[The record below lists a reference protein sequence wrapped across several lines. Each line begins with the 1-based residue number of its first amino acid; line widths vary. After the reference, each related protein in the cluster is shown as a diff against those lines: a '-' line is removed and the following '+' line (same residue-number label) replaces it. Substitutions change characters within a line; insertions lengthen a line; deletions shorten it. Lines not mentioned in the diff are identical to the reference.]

1 MSILQAIPAVFL
13 SRNSHARGRPGTCRF
28 PVGDKRPPCGG
39 QTRPS
44 SGTNETLVGDKRQ
57 RRGGLPRNA
66 LAVNGLPARPIA
78 NGKEAQKLD
87 LYDILEKS
95 TASHQRPVVSFCNE
109 KRIKSYPFAKIGRFV
124 VDCTLTDSECA
135 DYAMLLVPV
144 ARYLLRNIGDVHD

>member
-1 MSILQAIPAVFL
+1 MFNPSFCQETVMCAGGRGRAVF
-13 SRNSHARGRPGTCRF
+13 PW
-28 PVGDKRPPCGG
+28 
-39 QTRPS
+39 
-44 SGTNETLVGDKRQ
+44 GTNDLLVGDKRQ
-57 RRGGLPRNA
+57 RRGGLPYNA

-78 NGKEAQKLD
+78 EGKEAQKPD
-87 LYDILEKS
+87 LYDFLEKS

-135 DYAMLLVPV
+135 GYAMLLVPV